1 MNTGRLAFEA
11 VHYRYPSGV
20 EALRGVT
27 FSIGAGE
34 RVALVGANGAGKSTL
49 LLHANGLL
57 TPTAGRVEAG
67 GEEVTPKRSAEVRRT
82 VGLVFQN
89 ADDQLFMPTVR
100 EDVAFGPQTMGL
112 QKEEIECRVQ
122 EALAAVGAA
131 ELADAAPFH
140 LSCGQ
145 KKRVAIAS
153 VLAMR
158 PSVLVMDEPT
168 AGLDPKARRRL
179 IELLENL
186 PHTLLV
192 ATHDLDLVTRI
203 CPRTVILDRGHV
215 AADGPTAP
223 LFADLPLL
231 ESCGLR

>member
-1 MNTGRLAFEA
+1 MTCGKLAFEA

-20 EALRGVT
+20 EALCGVT
-27 FSIGAGE
+27 FGIGTGE

-49 LLHANGLL
+49 LLHTNGLL
-57 TPTAGRVEAG
+57 TPTSGHVEVN
-67 GEEVTPKRSAEVRRT
+67 GEEVTPKRSAEVRRA

-100 EDVAFGPQTMGL
+100 EDVAFGPQMMGL
-112 QKEEIECRVQ
+112 PAEEIGHRVQ
-122 EALAAVGAA
+122 EALAAVGAS
-131 ELADAAPFH
+131 ELVDAAPFH

-145 KKRVAIAS
+145 KRRVAMAS

-168 AGLDPKARRRL
+168 AGLDPRARRRL
-179 IELLENL
+179 MELLENL
-186 PHTLLV
+186 PHTLLI
-192 ATHDLDLVTRI
+192 ATHDLDLVARI
-203 CPRTVILDRGHV
+203 CPRTVILRRGLV

-223 LFADLPLL
+223 LFADRPLL
-231 ESCGLR
+231 ESCGLY

>member
-1 MNTGRLAFEA
+1 MNFGKLAFEA
-11 VHYRYPSGV
+11 VSYRYPSGV

-27 FSIGAGE
+27 FHIGAGE

-57 TPTAGRVEAG
+57 TPTAGRVEVD
-67 GEEVTPKRSAEVRRT
+67 GEAVTPKRSAEVRRA

-112 QKEEIECRVQ
+112 PAEEVGRRVR
-122 EALAAVGAA
+122 EALEAVDAS
-131 ELADAAPFH
+131 ELVDAAPFH

-145 KKRVAIAS
+145 KKRVAMAS
-153 VLAMR
+153 VLAMQ
-158 PSVLVMDEPT
+158 PSILVMDEPT

-179 IELLENL
+179 MELLENL
-186 PHTLLV
+186 PHTLLI
-192 ATHDLDLVTRI
+192 ATHDLGLVTRI
-203 CPRTVILDRGHV
+203 CPRTVILSRGLV
-215 AADGPTAP
+215 AADGPTAS
-223 LFADLPLL
+223 LFADRPLL
-231 ESCGLR
+231 ESSGLY

>member
-1 MNTGRLAFEA
+1 MNIGKLTFEA

-49 LLHANGLL
+49 LLHTNGLL
-57 TPTAGRVEAG
+57 TPTAGRVEVC
-67 GEEVTPKRSAEVRRT
+67 GEEVTAKRSAEVRRA
-82 VGLVFQN
+82 VGLVFQH

-100 EDVAFGPQTMGL
+100 DDVAFGPQTMGL
-112 QKEEIECRVQ
+112 PKQEIGHRVR
-122 EALAAVGAA
+122 EALEAVGAA
-131 ELADAAPFH
+131 ELADAAPYH

-145 KKRVAIAS
+145 KKRVAIAT

-179 IELLENL
+179 IELLEDL

-203 CPRTVILDRGHV
+203 CPRTVILDRGRV